1 MLATRTHARRLTALA
16 RPTWRLPSNVALYL
30 LASLVVTFLA
40 ASAAPTP
47 LYGTYQAEW
56 HFSAITTTVVFGVY
70 AIAVLGA
77 LLTLGRLS
85 DFLGRRRV
93 LLAAIA
99 VQALSLVLFVRAG
112 DVDQLLVARVVQGV
126 SAGAGLGAIGA
137 GMLDLSRSRGTLAN
151 AVAPGVG
158 TASGALLSAVVVQY
172 LPAPTRLIYLVL
184 LAVLALQAIGIV
196 LMRETVDRTDGAL
209 RALVP
214 DVRLPRQVRG
224 AVLTVTPVLFAVW
237 ALAGFYASLGPALVR
252 SLADS
257 HSIVL
262 GGLSLFVLAGSAA
275 LSVVV
280 LRGASARTLML
291 TGILALVLGVAAT
304 LVAVAAGSTVGFFAG
319 TVIAGIG
326 FGSGFQGGIRTV
338 LPLVAPHERAGVLSL
353 LYVVSYLGLGVPA
366 IAAGYLV
373 VHSGG
378 LVVTAR
384 EYGIAVIALA
394 TMALIAVLRR
404 REPAAPAAR
413 APRAETSTCTA
424 QVR

>member
-1 MLATRTHARRLTALA
+1 MLVIRHPARRLVALA
-16 RPTWRLPSNVALYL
+16 TPSRRLPSQVSLYL
-30 LASLVVTFLA
+30 FASLVVTFLA

-47 LYGTYQAEW
+47 LYATYQAEW
-56 HFSAITTTVVFGVY
+56 GFSAITTTIVFGVY
-70 AIAVLGA
+70 AIAVLAA

-85 DFLGRRRV
+85 DHLGRRPV

-99 VQALSLVLFVRAG
+99 VQALSLVLFVHAG
-112 DVDQLLVARVVQGV
+112 DVDELLVARVVQGV
-126 SAGAGLGAIGA
+126 SAGAALGAIGA
-137 GMLDLSRSRGTLAN
+137 GMLDLNRSRGTLAN
-151 AVAPGVG
+151 AVAPGIG
-158 TASGALLSAVVVQY
+158 TATGALLSAIVVQY

-184 LAVLALQAIGIV
+184 LTVLAVQAVGV
-196 LMRETVDRTDGAL
+196 FLTRETVTRTDGAL
-209 RALVP
+209 AALVP
-214 DVRLPRQVRG
+214 DVRLPRGVRG
-224 AVLTVTPVLFAVW
+224 AVLMVAPVLFAVW

-252 SLADS
+252 SIAGS

-275 LSVVV
+275 LSVLV
-280 LRGASARTLML
+280 LRTAEARTLMV
-291 TGILALVLGVAAT
+291 TGVLALVLGVTMT

-319 TVIAGIG
+319 TVVAGVG

-353 LYVVSYLGLGVPA
+353 LSVVSYLGLCVPA

-373 VHSGG
+373 VHAGG

-394 TMALIAVLRR
+394 AVALVALLRR
-404 REPAAPAAR
+404 GDAGEQPQRANAPA
-413 APRAETSTCTA
+413 CTA
-424 QVR
+424 GRVR

>member
-1 MLATRTHARRLTALA
+1 MLVIRHPARRLVALA
-16 RPTWRLPSNVALYL
+16 TPSRRLPSQVSLYL
-30 LASLVVTFLA
+30 FASLVVTFLA

-47 LYGTYQAEW
+47 LYATYQAEW
-56 HFSAITTTVVFGVY
+56 GFSAITTTIVFGVY
-70 AIAVLGA
+70 AIAVLAA

-85 DFLGRRRV
+85 DHLGRRPV

-99 VQALSLVLFVRAG
+99 VQALSLVLFVHAG
-112 DVDQLLVARVVQGV
+112 DVDELLVARVVQGV
-126 SAGAGLGAIGA
+126 SAGAALGAIGA
-137 GMLDLSRSRGTLAN
+137 GMLDLNRSRGTLAN
-151 AVAPGVG
+151 AVAPGIG
-158 TASGALLSAVVVQY
+158 TATGALLSAIVVQY

-184 LAVLALQAIGIV
+184 LTVLAVQAVGV
-196 LMRETVDRTDGAL
+196 FLTRETVTRTDGAL
-209 RALVP
+209 AALVP
-214 DVRLPRQVRG
+214 DVRLPRGVRG
-224 AVLTVTPVLFAVW
+224 AVLMVAPVLFAVW

-252 SLADS
+252 SIAGS

-275 LSVVV
+275 LSVLV
-280 LRGASARTLML
+280 LRAAEARTLMV
-291 TGILALVLGVAAT
+291 TGVLALVLGVTMT

-319 TVIAGIG
+319 TVVAGVG

-373 VHSGG
+373 VHAGG

-394 TMALIAVLRR
+394 AVALVALLRR
-404 REPAAPAAR
+404 GDAGEQPQRANAPA
-413 APRAETSTCTA
+413 CTA
-424 QVR
+424 GRVR

>member
-1 MLATRTHARRLTALA
+1 MLVIRHPARRLVALA
-16 RPTWRLPSNVALYL
+16 TPSRRLPSQVSLYL
-30 LASLVVTFLA
+30 FASLVVTFLA

-47 LYGTYQAEW
+47 LYATYQAEW
-56 HFSAITTTVVFGVY
+56 GFSAITTTIVFGVY
-70 AIAVLGA
+70 AIAVLAA

-85 DFLGRRRV
+85 DHLGRRPV

-99 VQALSLVLFVRAG
+99 VQALSLVLFVHAG
-112 DVDQLLVARVVQGV
+112 DVDELLVARVVQGV
-126 SAGAGLGAIGA
+126 SAGAAIGAIGA
-137 GMLDLSRSRGTLAN
+137 GMLDLNRSRGTLAN
-151 AVAPGVG
+151 AVAPGIG
-158 TASGALLSAVVVQY
+158 TATGALLSAIVVQY

-184 LAVLALQAIGIV
+184 LTVLAVQAVGV
-196 LMRETVDRTDGAL
+196 FLTRETVTRTDGAL
-209 RALVP
+209 AALVP
-214 DVRLPRQVRG
+214 DVRLPRGVRG
-224 AVLTVTPVLFAVW
+224 AVLMVAPVLFAVW

-252 SLADS
+252 SIAGS

-275 LSVVV
+275 LSVLV
-280 LRGASARTLML
+280 LRTAEARTLMV
-291 TGILALVLGVAAT
+291 TGVLALVLGVTMT

-319 TVIAGIG
+319 TVVAGVG

-373 VHSGG
+373 VHAGG

-394 TMALIAVLRR
+394 AVALVALLRR
-404 REPAAPAAR
+404 GDAGEQPQRANAPA
-413 APRAETSTCTA
+413 CTA
-424 QVR
+424 GRVR

>member
-1 MLATRTHARRLTALA
+1 
-16 RPTWRLPSNVALYL
+16 
-30 LASLVVTFLA
+30 
-40 ASAAPTP
+40 
-47 LYGTYQAEW
+47 
-56 HFSAITTTVVFGVY
+56 VFGVY

-280 LRGASARTLML
+280 LRGAAARTLML
-291 TGILALVLGVAAT
+291 TGILALVLGVAST

>member
-1 MLATRTHARRLTALA
+1 MLVIRHPARRLVALA
-16 RPTWRLPSNVALYL
+16 TPSRRLPSQVSLYL
-30 LASLVVTFLA
+30 FASLVVTFLA

-47 LYGTYQAEW
+47 LYATYQAEW
-56 HFSAITTTVVFGVY
+56 GFSAITTTIVFGVY
-70 AIAVLGA
+70 AIAVLAA

-85 DFLGRRRV
+85 DHLGRRPV

-99 VQALSLVLFVRAG
+99 VQALSLVLFVHAG
-112 DVDQLLVARVVQGV
+112 DVDELLVARVVQGV
-126 SAGAGLGAIGA
+126 SAGAALGAIGA
-137 GMLDLSRSRGTLAN
+137 GMLDLNRSRGTLAN
-151 AVAPGVG
+151 AVAPGIG
-158 TASGALLSAVVVQY
+158 TATGALLSAIVVQY

-184 LAVLALQAIGIV
+184 LTVLAVQAVGV
-196 LMRETVDRTDGAL
+196 FLTRETVTRTDGAL
-209 RALVP
+209 AALVP
-214 DVRLPRQVRG
+214 DVRLPRGVRG
-224 AVLTVTPVLFAVW
+224 AVLMVAPVLFAVW

-252 SLADS
+252 SIAGS

-275 LSVVV
+275 LSVLV
-280 LRGASARTLML
+280 LRTAEARTLMV
-291 TGILALVLGVAAT
+291 TGVLALVLGVTMT

-319 TVIAGIG
+319 TVVAGVG

-373 VHSGG
+373 VHAGG

-394 TMALIAVLRR
+394 AVALVALLRR
-404 REPAAPAAR
+404 GDAGEQPQRANAPA
-413 APRAETSTCTA
+413 CTA
-424 QVR
+424 GRVR

>member
-1 MLATRTHARRLTALA
+1 M
-16 RPTWRLPSNVALYL
+16 ALYL
-30 LASLVVTFLA
+30 LASLVVSFLA

-47 LYGTYQAEW
+47 LYGTYQTEW
-56 HFSAITTTVVFGVY
+56 GFSAITTTVVFGVY
-70 AIAVLGA
+70 AIAVLVA

-85 DFLGRRRV
+85 DFLGRRPV
-93 LLAAIA
+93 LLAALA
-99 VQALSLVLFVRAG
+99 VQALSLLLFVHAG
-112 DVDQLLVARVVQGV
+112 GVDELLVARIVQGV

-137 GMLDLSRSRGTLAN
+137 GMLDVSRSRGTLAN

-158 TASGALLSAVVVQY
+158 TATGALLSAIVVQY

-184 LAVLALQAIGIV
+184 LSVLVLQAVGV
-196 LMRETVDRTDGAL
+196 ALMRETVERTDGAL
-209 RALVP
+209 GALVP
-214 DVRLPRQVRG
+214 DVRLPRSVRS
-224 AVLTVTPVLFAVW
+224 AVLMVAPVLFAVW

-252 SLADS
+252 NLADS

-275 LSVVV
+275 LSVLV
-280 LRGASARTLML
+280 LRGAAARTLML
-291 TGILALVLGVAAT
+291 TGVLALVLGVTTT
-304 LVAVAAGSTVGFFAG
+304 LVAVAAGSTVGFFVG

-326 FGSGFQGGIRTV
+326 FGSGFQGGIRMV

-373 VHSGG
+373 VHAGG

-384 EYGIAVIALA
+384 EYGIAVIAMA
-394 TMALIAVLRR
+394 AVALIALLRR
-404 REPAAPAAR
+404 GDEAGQPR
-413 APRAETSTCTA
+413 RAEAAVCTA
-424 QVR
+424 RVR

>member
-1 MLATRTHARRLTALA
+1 V
-16 RPTWRLPSNVALYL
+16 SLYL
-30 LASLVVTFLA
+30 FASLVVTFLA

-47 LYGTYQAEW
+47 LYATYQAEW
-56 HFSAITTTVVFGVY
+56 GFSAITTTIVFGVY
-70 AIAVLGA
+70 AIAVLAA

-85 DFLGRRRV
+85 DHLGRRPV

-99 VQALSLVLFVRAG
+99 VQALSLVLFVHAG
-112 DVDQLLVARVVQGV
+112 DVDELLVARVVQGV
-126 SAGAGLGAIGA
+126 SAGAALGAIGA
-137 GMLDLSRSRGTLAN
+137 GMLDLNRSRGTLAN
-151 AVAPGVG
+151 AVAPGIG
-158 TASGALLSAVVVQY
+158 TATGALLSAIVVQY

-184 LAVLALQAIGIV
+184 LTVLAVQAVGV
-196 LMRETVDRTDGAL
+196 FLTRETVTRTDGAL
-209 RALVP
+209 AALVP
-214 DVRLPRQVRG
+214 DVRLPRGVRG
-224 AVLTVTPVLFAVW
+224 AVLMVAPVLFAVW

-252 SLADS
+252 SIAGS

-275 LSVVV
+275 LSVLV
-280 LRGASARTLML
+280 LRTAEARTLMV
-291 TGILALVLGVAAT
+291 TGVLALVLGVTMT

-319 TVIAGIG
+319 TVVAGVG

-373 VHSGG
+373 VHAGG

-394 TMALIAVLRR
+394 AVALVALLRR
-404 REPAAPAAR
+404 GDAGEQPQRANAPA
-413 APRAETSTCTA
+413 CTA
-424 QVR
+424 GRVR

>member
-1 MLATRTHARRLTALA
+1 MLVIRHPARRLVALA
-16 RPTWRLPSNVALYL
+16 TPSRRLPSQVSLYL
-30 LASLVVTFLA
+30 FASLVVTFLA

-47 LYGTYQAEW
+47 LYATYQAEW
-56 HFSAITTTVVFGVY
+56 GFSAITTTIVFGVY
-70 AIAVLGA
+70 AIAVLAA

-85 DFLGRRRV
+85 DHLGRRPV

-99 VQALSLVLFVRAG
+99 VQALSLVLFVHAG
-112 DVDQLLVARVVQGV
+112 DVDELLVARVVQGV
-126 SAGAGLGAIGA
+126 SAGAALGAIGA
-137 GMLDLSRSRGTLAN
+137 GMLDLNRSRGTLAN
-151 AVAPGVG
+151 AVAPGIG
-158 TASGALLSAVVVQY
+158 TATGALLSAIVVQY

-184 LAVLALQAIGIV
+184 LTVLAVQAVGV
-196 LMRETVDRTDGAL
+196 FLTRETVTRTDGAL
-209 RALVP
+209 AALVP
-214 DVRLPRQVRG
+214 DVRLPRGVRG
-224 AVLTVTPVLFAVW
+224 AVLMVAPVLFAVW

-252 SLADS
+252 SIAGS

-275 LSVVV
+275 LSVLV
-280 LRGASARTLML
+280 LRAAEARTLMV
-291 TGILALVLGVAAT
+291 TGVLALVLGVTMT
-304 LVAVAAGSTVGFFAG
+304 LVAVAADSTVGFFAG
-319 TVIAGIG
+319 TVVAGVG

-373 VHSGG
+373 VHAGG

-394 TMALIAVLRR
+394 AVALVALLRR
-404 REPAAPAAR
+404 GDAGEQPQRANAPA
-413 APRAETSTCTA
+413 CTA
-424 QVR
+424 GRVR

>member
-1 MLATRTHARRLTALA
+1 MLAARPHRLISLVT
-16 RPTWRLPSNVALYL
+16 PTWRLQSNIALYL
-30 LASLVVTFLA
+30 LASLVVSFLA

-47 LYGTYQAEW
+47 LYGTYQTEW
-56 HFSAITTTVVFGVY
+56 GFSAITTTVVFGVY
-70 AIAVLGA
+70 AIAVLTA

-85 DFLGRRRV
+85 DFLGRRPV

-99 VQALSLVLFVRAG
+99 VQGLSLILFVHAG
-112 DVDQLLVARVVQGV
+112 GVDELLVARIVQGV

-137 GMLDLSRSRGTLAN
+137 GMLDVSRSRGTLAN

-158 TASGALLSAVVVQY
+158 TATGALLSAIVVQY

-184 LAVLALQAIGIV
+184 LSVLVLQAVGVV
-196 LMRETVDRTDGAL
+196 LMRETVERTDGAL
-209 RALVP
+209 GALVP
-214 DVRLPRQVRG
+214 DVRLPRSVRS
-224 AVLTVTPVLFAVW
+224 AVLMVAPVLFAVW

-275 LSVVV
+275 LSVLV
-280 LRGASARTLML
+280 LRGAGARTLML
-291 TGILALVLGVAAT
+291 TGVLALVLGVTTT

-326 FGSGFQGGIRTV
+326 FGSGFQGGIRMV

-353 LYVVSYLGLGVPA
+353 LYVVSYLGLGLPA

-373 VHSGG
+373 VHAGG

-384 EYGIAVIALA
+384 EYGIAVIAMA
-394 TMALIAVLRR
+394 AVALIALLRR
-404 REPAAPAAR
+404 GDEAEQPQ
-413 APRAETSTCTA
+413 RAEAAVCTA
-424 QVR
+424 RVR

>member
-1 MLATRTHARRLTALA
+1 MLVIRHPARRLVALA
-16 RPTWRLPSNVALYL
+16 TPSRRLPSQVSLYL
-30 LASLVVTFLA
+30 FASLVVTFLA

-47 LYGTYQAEW
+47 LYATYQAEW
-56 HFSAITTTVVFGVY
+56 GFSAITTTIVFGVY
-70 AIAVLGA
+70 AIAVLAA

-85 DFLGRRRV
+85 DHLGRRPV

-99 VQALSLVLFVRAG
+99 VQALSLVLFVHAG
-112 DVDQLLVARVVQGV
+112 DVDELLVARVVQGV
-126 SAGAGLGAIGA
+126 SAGAALGAIGA
-137 GMLDLSRSRGTLAN
+137 GMLDLNRSRGTLAN
-151 AVAPGVG
+151 AVAPGIG
-158 TASGALLSAVVVQY
+158 TATGALLSAIVVQY

-184 LAVLALQAIGIV
+184 LTVLAVQAVGV
-196 LMRETVDRTDGAL
+196 FLTRETVTRTDGAL
-209 RALVP
+209 AALVP
-214 DVRLPRQVRG
+214 DVRLPRGVRG
-224 AVLTVTPVLFAVW
+224 AVLMVAPVLFAVW

-252 SLADS
+252 SIAGS

-275 LSVVV
+275 LSVLV
-280 LRGASARTLML
+280 LRTAEARTLMV
-291 TGILALVLGVAAT
+291 TGVLALVLGVTMT

-319 TVIAGIG
+319 TVVAGVG

-338 LPLVAPHERAGVLSL
+338 LPLVAPQERAGVLSL

-373 VHSGG
+373 VHAGG

-394 TMALIAVLRR
+394 AVALVALLRR
-404 REPAAPAAR
+404 GDAGEQPQRANAPA
-413 APRAETSTCTA
+413 CTA
-424 QVR
+424 GRVR